1 MSIPVF
7 VPALSRVFS
16 PPSDKNNSVG
26 KLLKALWYLEDENVN
41 LHLGVEFPQ
50 LSLRSLVSDLRKC
63 YNSDLTS
70 LTAHSLN
77 QLSWIQRTPSAK
89 G

>member
-7 VPALSRVFS
+7 VPAFSRVLF
-16 PPSDKNNSVG
+16 PPSDKTNSVG
-26 KLLKALWYLEDENVN
+26 KLLRAIWDLEDENMN
-41 LHLGVEFPQ
+41 LPLREKGVKFSQ
-50 LSLRSLVSDLRKC
+50 LSLRSLVSDLQKC

-77 QLSWIQRTPSAK
+77 QFS
-89 G
+89 